1 MKKVLFLSI
10 LLVGCQSVSPVTPVG
25 KDTYMVGANSR
36 GGFTSDAEVTAL
48 SLKRA
53 TEWCEGLG
61 KQMELVN
68 STNSGT
74 QGWTPQQSQ
83 VTFRCVPK

>member
-1 MKKVLFLSI
+1 MKKI
-10 LLVGCQSVSPVTPVG
+10 LILCALIVGCQSVSPVVSIG

-48 SLKRA
+48 SVRRA
-53 TEWCEGLG
+53 AEWCEAQG
-61 KQMELVN
+61 KQMELTN

-83 VTFRCVPK
+83 VMFKCISK